1 MEMSDAEVRHQS
13 SLTSERAFNED
24 YVESLKLRARTHARA
39 IRMRV
44 RTRNQFWTGTNEDN
58 GVSTIEPGPLYGR
71 VALNEPIPGVPPVFY
86 IGPSFYQSEDGNVLV
101 VNWQTPVARHFYE
114 ESTVSSSTRPSVR
127 ARRTF
132 IPIGED
138 IQDFVDDGDRI
149 AFEVAAIGPLDI
161 PRPPKVDDKDTS
173 RSAVDDKDTSRSAVD
188 DRFDLERRLDVV
200 SEIED
205 ASTVSPSRV
214 RSDNLSTPSSPAVL
228 NEDDTIPIVT
238 EDVGVR
244 PAHPIAL
251 RARAAV
257 IAALDRPRTGRL
269 SPLLATLQADQYEL
283 VTWLDDVPLI
293 VDGPPGTGKT
303 VIAAHR
309 AAYLA
314 DDSRPGGAVGKVMLV
329 GPTSQYT
336 DQVSDSLGR
345 LTTGDVRVMSVI
357 ELLTNFAGLRQIPRD
372 YRGEDDWLGTS
383 VNLGRLV
390 ERTCGELRR
399 AGRLSG
405 TSGLDRKTLFEELKS
420 RSPLVKSLTED
431 EDLYEWLADLEK
443 LETAEKQI
451 KRLPLLAS
459 IGVATSSHSSVRYDH
474 LIVDEGQDVRPLEWR
489 VLLERLSVPAGV
501 TILGDMNQRRSD
513 FTSSSWQELAEIH
526 GLDIGGRGPE
536 LRTITTGYR
545 TTREILEFASQLLP
559 RGQRSVT
566 ALRNGAEPLVLKVT
580 TDAVVRKSI
589 EQAIDLADRYP
600 LGQIAVITMK
610 PKEVSDGF
618 RTRDWT
624 RTTFHNGWT
633 LRGMTVMILEPNS
646 ARGLEFDGVV
656 VVEPSRFPTNLGRN
670 GLLYT
675 SLTRAVRDLV
685 VVYSNSLPSG
695 LRARR

>member
-1 MEMSDAEVRHQS
+1 
-13 SLTSERAFNED
+13 
-24 YVESLKLRARTHARA
+24 
-39 IRMRV
+39 
-44 RTRNQFWTGTNEDN
+44 
-58 GVSTIEPGPLYGR
+58 
-71 VALNEPIPGVPPVFY
+71 
-86 IGPSFYQSEDGNVLV
+86 
-101 VNWQTPVARHFYE
+101 
-114 ESTVSSSTRPSVR
+114 
-127 ARRTF
+127 
-132 IPIGED
+132 
-138 IQDFVDDGDRI
+138 
-149 AFEVAAIGPLDI
+149 
-161 PRPPKVDDKDTS
+161 
-173 RSAVDDKDTSRSAVD
+173 
-188 DRFDLERRLDVV
+188 
-200 SEIED
+200 
-205 ASTVSPSRV
+205 
-214 RSDNLSTPSSPAVL
+214 
-228 NEDDTIPIVT
+228 
-238 EDVGVR
+238 
-244 PAHPIAL
+244 
-251 RARAAV
+251 
-257 IAALDRPRTGRL
+257 
-269 SPLLATLQADQYEL
+269 
-283 VTWLDDVPLI
+283 
-293 VDGPPGTGKT
+293 
-303 VIAAHR
+303 
-309 AAYLA
+309 
-314 DDSRPGGAVGKVMLV
+314 
-329 GPTSQYT
+329 
-336 DQVSDSLGR
+336 
-345 LTTGDVRVMSVI
+345 
-357 ELLTNFAGLRQIPRD
+357 
-372 YRGEDDWLGTS
+372 
-383 VNLGRLV
+383 
-390 ERTCGELRR
+390 
-399 AGRLSG
+399 
-405 TSGLDRKTLFEELKS
+405 
-420 RSPLVKSLTED
+420 VKSLAED

-443 LETAEKQI
+443 LETSEKQI

-489 VLLERLSVPAGV
+489 VLLERLSVPDHV

-526 GLDIGGRGPE
+526 GLDLGDRGPE

-589 EQAIDLADRYP
+589 EKAIDLADRYP

-610 PKEVSDGF
+610 PKDVSDEF